1 MRKLV
6 CVVAVV
12 LMSIVVS
19 LGGTAPT
26 KSSAPSSGAQPAA
39 AVANADQGAVVL
51 PVKRVVLYKNGVGYF
66 EHSGHVRGSQDL
78 SIEFT
83 TAQLNDVLKSLTAV
97 DLGGGHITGV
107 RYNSIAPL
115 SERLK
120 TLQISLGEDV
130 TSAAFLNAIRGT
142 RVEVRSGGAAVLGKV
157 LSVETVKKETV
168 KGGTVDITQ
177 LSVIADTGE
186 LRSFEMGPAT
196 SVRMVDGEIRQ
207 DVGRYLNL
215 VGSTRSKDVRRMTIS
230 AAGTGE
236 RELFVSYISEVPVWK
251 STYRIVIPKAPGTPF
266 IQGWAIVDNT
276 VGEDWKD
283 VQLSL
288 VSGAPQSF
296 IQNISQPYYTRR
308 PVVALPQSVML
319 TPQEHEA
326 SLEERQFDKLE
337 SFAKLQR
344 APGGM
349 PDGVPGGQMSGVIG
363 GLVAT
368 SPAPAPPM
376 AKAAGPGMGRGIA
389 GGVFGPG
396 SLNGLVT
403 DPSGAVVPNASVT
416 VRNRTTGRSQTT
428 RTNTNG
434 QYSFRYV
441 EPGNAALSVDSPG
454 FRTSVTEFYADQA
467 RGNRVDATLNV
478 GSVAETV
485 EVADMN
491 TSMAV
496 EAAMRDQ
503 MSGAE
508 GGKLGEL
515 FQYAVKQKIT
525 VLKNQ
530 SALVPI
536 VQSPI
541 QAERVTL
548 ITAGEAGEIAG
559 APLRALWLK
568 NTSGLML
575 DGGTFNIL
583 EEDSFAGEGVTSV
596 LHPDERRLL
605 SYAADTAIHVK
616 STDDFESG
624 IRTHVKIVKGLMEM
638 TREERSTRKYEVR
651 NADITS
657 REVVIEHPIR
667 ENFKLVDGLNPEE
680 SSANHHRFRM
690 KIEPGKTETLLVKE
704 YRPEVSNIYL
714 TNISDSQVDYF
725 RQQKMTSPALEDAFH
740 RVLTKK
746 NEIGAVD
753 NDLRLREQELASIDR
768 DQARVRENMKALKG
782 SAEEKALLQRYTRQ
796 LDSQEDRISTLRS
809 EMSGLKDK
817 RAKLQA
823 ELDTLVQEI
832 ALDETI

>member
-1 MRKLV
+1 MRNSLFLTAV
-6 CVVAVV
+6 TFLLVAV
-12 LMSIVVS
+12 SFGQS
-19 LGGTAPT
+19 AS
-26 KSSAPSSGAQPAA
+26 KSSATPAGNQPRPGA
-39 AVANADQGAVVL
+39 AVSNGDNGAAVL

-66 EHSGHVRGSQDL
+66 EHAGRVRGNQDL

-130 TSAAFLNAIRGT
+130 TSADFLNALRGT
-142 RVEVRSGGAAVLGKV
+142 RVEVRSGSALVTGKV
-157 LSVETVKKETV
+157 LSVETIKRETP
-168 KGGTVDITQ
+168 KGGTIEVTQ
-177 LSVIADTGE
+177 LAVVAETGE
-186 LRSFEMGPAT
+186 LRTFEMGPGT

-207 DVGRYLNL
+207 DVGRYLSL

-326 SLEERQFDKLE
+326 SLEAEKDEEEGEL
-337 SFAKLQR
+337 R
-344 APGGM
+344 APAH
-349 PDGVPGGQMSGVIG
+349 VPGGQMGGVVG
-363 GLVAT
+363 GII
-368 SPAPAPPM
+368 APPPPPP
-376 AKAAGPGMGRGIA
+376 AAAVPRRIPGAGLTQYEQMGLASKSDR
-389 GGVFGPG
+389 F
-396 SLNGLVT
+396 
-403 DPSGAVVPNASVT
+403 VPNASMNSAVT
-416 VRNRTTGRSQTT
+416 S
-428 RTNTNG
+428 
-434 QYSFRYV
+434 
-441 EPGNAALSVDSPG
+441 
-454 FRTSVTEFYADQA
+454 
-467 RGNRVDATLNV
+467 
-478 GSVAETV
+478 
-485 EVADMN
+485 
-491 TSMAV
+491 
-496 EAAMRDQ
+496 AMRGQ
-503 MSGAE
+503 ESGADAA
-508 GGKLGEL
+508 KLGEL
-515 FQYAVKQKIT
+515 FQYSLKQKIT

-536 VQSPI
+536 VQSPVE
-541 QAERVTL
+541 AERVTL
-548 ITAGEAGEIAG
+548 VTADQNGDIDG

-568 NTSGLML
+568 NTSGAML

-583 EEDSFAGEGVTSV
+583 EEDSFAGEGVMDV

-605 SYAADTAIHVK
+605 SYAADTAVRVK
-616 STDDFESG
+616 SVEGIDSG
-624 IRTHVKIVKGLMEM
+624 TKTHVVIAKGLMRI
-638 TREERSTRKYEVR
+638 TREQRGTRTYTVR
-651 NADITS
+651 NADTVA
-657 REVVIEHPIR
+657 RDVVIEHPIR
-667 ENFKLVDGLNPEE
+667 PNFQLVDGLKPEE
-680 SSANHHRFRM
+680 SSATHHRF
-690 KIEPGKTETLLVKE
+690 KVKVEPGKTSTLEVRE
-704 YRPEVSNIYL
+704 FRPEYSSLLL
-714 TNISDSQVDYF
+714 TNLSDSQIDYF
-725 RQQKMTSPALEDAFH
+725 RQQKMMTPALEDAFR
-740 RVLTKK
+740 RVLAKK

-753 NDLRLREQELASIDR
+753 NDLNLREQEMASIDR

-796 LDSQEDRISTLRS
+796 LDSQEDRISTLRT

-823 ELDTLVQEI
+823 ELDAVVQEV
-832 ALDETI
+832 ALDESI